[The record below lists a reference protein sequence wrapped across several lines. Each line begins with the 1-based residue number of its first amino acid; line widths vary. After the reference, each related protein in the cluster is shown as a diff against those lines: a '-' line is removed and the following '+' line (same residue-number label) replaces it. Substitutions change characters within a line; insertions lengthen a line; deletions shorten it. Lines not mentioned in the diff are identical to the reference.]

1 MRLGDRLKLKPNPR
15 KLFIP
20 MDFELGTVDDQGEK
34 CECHICFLASLHGC
48 TLKAFLS
55 GVSRGQALGSEVRR
69 FQSWCHAAS
78 PSDSGM
84 YRHHRPIPSRRIQ
97 DFLIY
102 NKTEMMYLQDKISHL
117 LKTSGLKQTN
127 HLASPVHCINC
138 TGLRVGQ
145 WRLERLY
152 RFVHPCL
159 GFEGPSCTLTW
170 VLIRSQSTPRN
181 PEVTKWGTFLDCFR

>member
-1 MRLGDRLKLKPNPR
+1 MTSLTTFCFHSAKTIDQKQSQKVRQTSPMQCLKLTI
-15 KLFIP
+15 FI
-20 MDFELGTVDDQGEK
+20 V
-34 CECHICFLASLHGC
+34 
-48 TLKAFLS
+48 
-55 GVSRGQALGSEVRR
+55 
-69 FQSWCHAAS
+69 CHAVS

-84 YRHHRPIPSRRIQ
+84 YRHHGPIPFRRIQ

-127 HLASPVHCINC
+127 HVASPVHCINC

-159 GFEGPSCTLTW
+159 GFEGPSCTLT
-170 VLIRSQSTPRN
+170 
-181 PEVTKWGTFLDCFR
+181 